1 MTQRVVLITG
11 ASRGIGAEISRTF
24 ARAGFFVVGV
34 SRDQI
39 ALDAVATELR
49 GSFLGMAASVQS
61 EESVNTLVESVKGR
75 HGHVDVLVNCAGV
88 GFVEPIVGTSLEH
101 WQRTIDVNLT
111 GAFLMTKACLPLLK
125 KSTKPH
131 IFNIASVTGRKGF
144 PGWGAYAASKFGLL
158 GLTDVMREELRADGI
173 KVTAIIAGATD
184 TPFWDGLSMEVDRRQ
199 MVPVADIAGAV
210 WLAYSQS
217 ATASTDE
224 IIIKPARGDF

>member
-24 ARAGFFVVGV
+24 ARAGFLVVGV
-34 SRDQI
+34 SRNQA
-39 ALDAVATELR
+39 ALDAVGTELD
-49 GSFLGMAASVQS
+49 GSFFGIAASVES
-61 EESVNTLVESVKGR
+61 EDNVNRVVEAVKER
-75 HGHVDVLVNCAGV
+75 HGHMDILVNCAGV
-88 GFVEPIVGTSLEH
+88 GYVEPIAGTSLEH

-111 GAFLMTKACLPLLK
+111 GTFLMTKACFPLLK
-125 KSTKPH
+125 RSAKPH
-131 IFNIASVTGRKGF
+131 IFNIASVAGRKGF
-144 PGWGAYAASKFGLL
+144 PGWGAYTASKFGLL
-158 GLTDVMREELRADGI
+158 GLTDVLREELRTDGI

-184 TPFWDGLSMEVDRRQ
+184 TPFWDGIPMDVDRRK